1 MGQHADVAVLVHCAV
16 VVAGHAVDVVIAGQ
30 PVDVVDMVELVPIDV
45 EYCADT
51 PIAAK
56 SESAINA
63 TNRAVI
69 LFFIYYL
76 LFVDWR

>member
-1 MGQHADVAVLVHCAV
+1 M
-16 VVAGHAVDVVIAGQ
+16 VIAGQ

-76 LFVDWR
+76 LFVDWGSRPPSVINLFVCGNILSVLYPH